1 MYSCIAWIFTNLI
14 FCSLIAFT
22 KQQYKPEWSSLDQ
35 RPLPA
40 WYDESKIGIFIH
52 WGVFSVPSVYS
63 EWMWWAWKGDN
74 PNPDTVVFMNKNY
87 PPDWT
92 YADFASQFHAEFYD
106 PNEWADIFAASGAK
120 YVVLTSK
127 HHEGFT
133 MWPSKYSFNWN
144 AMDVGPKRDLLGDLA
159 NAIRN
164 RTDIVFGLYHSMY
177 EWFHPLYLED
187 KKNGFKTQMFPFGK
201 TLPELKEIVE
211 TYKPSVIW
219 SDGDWEASDEYWNST
234 GFLAWLYNESPVRD
248 TVVVNDR
255 WGSGIPCQH
264 GDFYTCSDHYNP
276 GHLVTHK
283 WENCFTID
291 KGSWGY
297 VRTSSTN
304 DYLTIEEILYQIIT
318 TVSTGGNVLINVGP
332 TSYGKIAPIFEERL
346 RQMGSWLKVN
356 GEAIYSSIPWKY
368 QNDTVNKNV
377 WYTSSKDK
385 EFVYASLLDW
395 QKNTSEILLGAPV
408 SSSSTRVTLLGSDMV
423 PLNWHPASA
432 SGGIVI
438 DVSNVK
444 IYSLATDW
452 AWVFKLEN
460 ISYDV
465 SMYKSK
471 MTPMITI

>member
-1 MYSCIAWIFTNLI
+1 MKNIGLYLILINL
-14 FCSLIAFT
+14 SLLFVLSGSSYLP
-22 KQQYKPEWSSLDQ
+22 QWSSLDT
-35 RPLPA
+35 RPLPS
-40 WYDESKIGIFIH
+40 WYDQSKVGIFIH
-52 WGVFSVPSVYS
+52 WGVFSVPSIHS
-63 EWMWWAWKGDN
+63 EAWMWWAWKGDN

-297 VRTSSTN
+297 VRTSSAN

>member
-264 GDFYTCSDHYNP
+264 GGFYTCADRYNP
-276 GHLVTHK
+276 GHLITHK
-283 WENCFTID
+283 WEDCFTID
-291 KGSWGY
+291 KSSWGY
-297 VRTSSTN
+297 VRTSSAN

-318 TVSTGGNVLINVGP
+318 TV
-332 TSYGKIAPIFEERL
+332 
-346 RQMGSWLKVN
+346 
-356 GEAIYSSIPWKY
+356 
-368 QNDTVNKNV
+368 
-377 WYTSSKDK
+377 
-385 EFVYASLLDW
+385 SLLDW

-408 SSSSTRVTLLGSDMV
+408 SSSSTRVTLLGSDMA